1 MIQRIKLNLDALES
15 LLYFWQASADREK
28 VSEQYLNDIA
38 AMPGFVNIYDDEFNA
53 ESVRKILSSIVNRE
67 PASKDNKKEG
77 RFWNNN
83 MWMTEDLGYTDMMVQ
98 PVKKLNLDS
107 LVQRLNDAG
116 VNSRYEELKVL
127 IVPMHLDDYV
137 IKDNMLIINFF
148 RVKPSDFDDTASIDG
163 KEIKEYI
170 FEKLVELLS
179 R

>member
-107 LVQRLNDAG
+107 LVQRLNDVG
-116 VNSRYEELKVL
+116 VNSKYEELKVL

-148 RVKPSDFDDTASIDG
+148 RVKPSDIDDTASIDG